1 MTSPTA
7 KFVQHIVDRC
17 DDLGVRADLRS
28 GVAIPIDRAP
38 RMHAHVA
45 RWTRDDYP
53 YETAARYTVAALIAY
68 KPEGAIPDESPGN
81 LGASLA
87 LATHLV
93 ADTRERLLHMVTSQ
107 PPSRMPVT
115 VARVVAQL
123 RDGEIP
129 VDFVRL
135 CDDLNAWPWRRRDI
149 TRRWMQSYYRH
160 TIPTNDDNE

>member
-135 CDDLNAWPWRRRDI
+135 CDDLNAWPWRRRSPGS
-149 TRRWMQSYYRH
+149 RRYPVR
-160 TIPTNDDNE
+160 T